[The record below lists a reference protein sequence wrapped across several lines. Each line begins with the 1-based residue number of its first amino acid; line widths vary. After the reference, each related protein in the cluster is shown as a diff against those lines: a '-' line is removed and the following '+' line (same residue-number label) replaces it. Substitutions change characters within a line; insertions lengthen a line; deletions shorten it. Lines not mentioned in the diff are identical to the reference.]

1 MKIIERS
8 LKSSDG
14 LTLFA
19 TEWAPDGK
27 APTACVALVHGLGEH
42 IGRYH
47 HVAQAFTDAG
57 FAMMG
62 IDLRGHGK
70 SEGPRGHSPSYEQLT
85 KDVSMLIES
94 LRKDFPGLPVFVYGH
109 SMGGNIALYYA
120 IKVRPDVQGFIITSP
135 GLATKNPVPA
145 GKLFLGKVMANIA
158 PSFAMDN
165 GLDLSGLSR
174 DQIVIEK
181 YKNDPLV
188 HGKIS
193 AKLAI
198 DMLEAGKFELENA
211 SSIDLPLLL
220 MVGSSDRLVDPEK
233 VKLFAKT
240 SKNNVTFKLYENYYH
255 ELHNEP
261 EKAEVISTMIDWINN
276 QIK

>member
-1 MKIIERS
+1 
-8 LKSSDG
+8 
-14 LTLFA
+14 
-19 TEWAPDGK
+19 
-27 APTACVALVHGLGEH
+27 
-42 IGRYH
+42 
-47 HVAQAFTDAG
+47 
-57 FAMMG
+57 
-62 IDLRGHGK
+62 
-70 SEGPRGHSPSYEQLT
+70 
-85 KDVSMLIES
+85 
-94 LRKDFPGLPVFVYGH
+94 
-109 SMGGNIALYYA
+109 
-120 IKVRPDVQGFIITSP
+120 
-135 GLATKNPVPA
+135 
-145 GKLFLGKVMANIA
+145 
-158 PSFAMDN
+158 SFAMDN